1 MGQLKRAATAVLL
14 ADADVLIDYRD
25 SDQEVLKLIRQHVGA
40 VAGLSPV
47 LDELRGLT
55 RADCMRLSICV
66 VGVAT
71 GRLLR
76 AGVVDSGVSFNDRLC
91 FVTCHE
97 ESWTCVTNDRAL
109 RRLCRRHGVQTRFG
123 LRLVVDLVASDAITT
138 QRAMSIVCKMHESNP
153 LHINAR
159 VLARFKDALD
169 RVQSARS

>member
-1 MGQLKRAATAVLL
+1 
-14 ADADVLIDYRD
+14 
-25 SDQEVLKLIRQHVGA
+25 
-40 VAGLSPV
+40 
-47 LDELRGLT
+47 
-55 RADCMRLSICV
+55 MRLSICV

-109 RRLCRRHGVQTRFG
+109 RRLCTRHGVQTRIG
-123 LRLVVDLVASDAITT
+123 LSLVVDLVACDASTT
-138 QRAMSIVCKMHESNP
+138 QRAMSIACEMHESNP

-169 RVQSARS
+169 RVQSARRFARAPSSDRPGLVAEAGQVGKLTNRPSAQSQDALERGQSWTLRS

>member
-14 ADADVLIDYRD
+14 ADTDVLIDYRD

-47 LDELRGLT
+47 LDEVRGLT

-76 AGVVDSGVSFNDRLC
+76 AGVVDSSVSFNDRVGC
-91 FVTCHE
+91 SGFGARSVVG
-97 ESWTCVTNDRAL
+97 SRADRIADQAL
-109 RRLCRRHGVQTRFG
+109 
-123 LRLVVDLVASDAITT
+123 LVAHVDPCPS
-138 QRAMSIVCKMHESNP
+138 R
-153 LHINAR
+153 
-159 VLARFKDALD
+159 
-169 RVQSARS
+169 